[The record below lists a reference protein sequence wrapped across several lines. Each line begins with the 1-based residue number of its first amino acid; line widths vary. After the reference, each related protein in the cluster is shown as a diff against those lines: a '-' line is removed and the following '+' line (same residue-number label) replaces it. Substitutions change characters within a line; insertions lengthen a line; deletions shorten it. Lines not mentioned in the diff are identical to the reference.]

1 MIFYLVWLGLNALAV
16 TLNVVLTGGEPLYK
30 ITVTKIKWL
39 DVLVNVVN
47 IIAAIITLIHI
58 SIVVMAVGIVKNI
71 IRIAKRNKK
80 EAEIDKL
87 VKEKIET
94 KI

>member
-30 ITVTKIKWL
+30 ITVTKTRWL